1 MPICLLPRFWDLF
14 WYGYRKI
21 SFRQPENVG
30 LKTNLQQK
38 ENIMSRKPLRN
49 LTPKEQKIM
58 GWTSLA
64 VWLILTVNLWSKSYS
79 SAFKTWVTVGN
90 TAVFL
95 TIAVY
100 AFANLKL
107 SEKQRW
113 TCMIAMIIFALLIN
127 GMYQF
132 LPRN

>member
-1 MPICLLPRFWDLF
+1 
-14 WYGYRKI
+14 
-21 SFRQPENVG
+21 
-30 LKTNLQQK
+30 
-38 ENIMSRKPLRN
+38 MSRKPLRN